1 MKKILLILVSAFILT
16 SCQSK
21 NDFYYKGDSNNWHA
35 EVFTQKNGDQELKS
49 YKIKYEGENLENLK
63 NKDISFSF
71 QSENSLQGPIIKKLS
86 ESGTLESN
94 SPSSC
99 GGCDFLNKDSEI
111 IFTIE
116 WNGEKEEF
124 ILKN

>member
-1 MKKILLILVSAFILT
+1 M
-16 SCQSK
+16 
-21 NDFYYKGDSNNWHA
+21 
-35 EVFTQKNGDQELKS
+35 KS

>member
-1 MKKILLILVSAFILT
+1 MKKILLILVSVFILT
-16 SCQSK
+16 SCQSH
-21 NDFYYKGDSNNWHA
+21 DFNFKGDSENWYA
-35 EVFTQKNGDQELKS
+35 EVLTQKNGDRQEQS
-49 YKIKYEGENLENLK
+49 FKIKYEGKNLEKVK
-63 NKDISFSF
+63 NKDITFSF
-71 QSENSLQGPIIKKLS
+71 QSDNGLQGQITQKLS

-99 GGCDFLNKDSEI
+99 SGCNFLNKESEI
-111 IFTIE
+111 VFTIE